1 VSEAANRERS
11 TATSRTRIGRRPSK
25 PEDEWHGPDGR
36 IADPR
41 TLTRNIVVALQR
53 AAGNR
58 AVSGALGG
66 SGEARTSSA
75 TPTGVTVQRWAWV
88 GAKQVMPTEQGLD
101 ANMKA
106 LAGDNLV
113 HSYFGQSEFAD
124 HAAGKTDYLGNLPDS
139 STSPGTWVRFSR
151 KGTNLLGENHEQVT
165 LEQVAPAVGSTSFIF
180 EPFST
185 DVLTPGSAMEAAYD
199 LETKD
204 RYADFGVVGVA
215 DKRQFG
221 AESLYPKMGFALTLL
236 LPYFTGENSELDG
249 LKAGGYV
256 GKPTQRYL
264 RIAWAHA
271 KDVADEVA
279 QLKAAKKVVPSQQKK
294 LAKAFE
300 STKANLDAFIT
311 ALPVTGYLGDALD
324 TQEGKAKLPALAKFT
339 KAFIAAM
346 LARIDSDTELTKE
359 ERKKLRKMDKDTL
372 GEQSDVLDEW
382 RNLHFMHA
390 LADAVARG
398 VRYAGMGRNHLVYL
412 EDKGLPAG
420 SHAWDMVGQDIADFE
435 FLTKILAASAQSP

>member
-1 VSEAANRERS
+1 
-11 TATSRTRIGRRPSK
+11 
-25 PEDEWHGPDGR
+25 
-36 IADPR
+36 
-41 TLTRNIVVALQR
+41 
-53 AAGNR
+53 
-58 AVSGALGG
+58 
-66 SGEARTSSA
+66 
-75 TPTGVTVQRWAWV
+75 
-88 GAKQVMPTEQGLD
+88 
-101 ANMKA
+101 
-106 LAGDNLV
+106 V

-204 RYADFGVVGVA
+204 RYADFGVGGVA

-264 RIAWAHA
+264 RIA
-271 KDVADEVA
+271 
-279 QLKAAKKVVPSQQKK
+279 
-294 LAKAFE
+294 
-300 STKANLDAFIT
+300 
-311 ALPVTGYLGDALD
+311 
-324 TQEGKAKLPALAKFT
+324 
-339 KAFIAAM
+339 
-346 LARIDSDTELTKE
+346 
-359 ERKKLRKMDKDTL
+359 
-372 GEQSDVLDEW
+372 
-382 RNLHFMHA
+382 
-390 LADAVARG
+390 
-398 VRYAGMGRNHLVYL
+398 
-412 EDKGLPAG
+412 
-420 SHAWDMVGQDIADFE
+420 
-435 FLTKILAASAQSP
+435 